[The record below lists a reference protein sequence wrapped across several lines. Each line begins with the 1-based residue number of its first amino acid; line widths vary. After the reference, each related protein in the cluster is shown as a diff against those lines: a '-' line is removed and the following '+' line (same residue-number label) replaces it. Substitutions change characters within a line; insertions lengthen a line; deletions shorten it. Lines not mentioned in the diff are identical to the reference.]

1 MSIGGEDNEI
11 ILNAS
16 LSNSPDRSEAE
27 SSRAR
32 LERILATMS
41 ANAVKSG
48 IEDIAARLKQ
58 NGNPSAANKSNGSS
72 HSTDPTTISNHTP
85 SMQLSCVECGVTKA
99 NSEEME
105 IHIKTE
111 HLNWLPFQCP
121 MCLAERASDSQ
132 MREHL
137 HSSHQKNMSKFIYV
151 DNVTAKRK
159 LQVLMD
165 KAFSLNVT
173 KRVNANSSL
182 PSSSTA
188 TSPYS
193 PPNFRSAHSSG
204 RNTSTSNG
212 SVASSSATAT
222 AQAAA
227 TAIVNH
233 HKEKEKQNAQVAA
246 DFFKLLE
253 FQGMNNGAAEEPKP
267 QTPSSSSRT
276 TSGRKRPYV
285 PTSATEAITTMELSE
300 PSNADAFLATLNS
313 LSHAQTPE
321 NEENDKPSFSLDDL
335 NIDSTS
341 TLATLFGG
349 GTKKMKY
356 EETEGAAD
364 SMEDVL
370 DSLNPIS
377 VLDNVAALFGS
388 TPDRT
393 METETTKKT
402 SSISKKRVLGEC
414 SKCQKPVTAG
424 ARQMHMFFH
433 LAKDEMIFRF
443 RCKHDGCAV
452 EHYRKDQMENH
463 QSKAHGRIDPD
474 MMEDRS
480 LELFQKCQEL
490 NHELF
495 VAHRHGGGHHR
506 SSPHQWSGGSAD
518 MAGYQIAQKAK
529 ALAAGSSA
537 STAPGSTTSNVYTG
551 FGPLKLV
558 PDEDHPLQC
567 KICGKTMQNRIRG
580 FHILWH
586 MAKDKGINRYTC
598 KYCDFGHDRSQ
609 SVQVHGKKEHGTDD
623 CVEDR
628 IGEYQDDVK
637 EMSAACF
644 GVPSVFA
651 QESKR
656 KNKFPA
662 AAPREHKDIS
672 AMLTSGAS
680 PLVALDEEEVSNDST
695 SLMVKMEDVEEEEEE
710 KPLLLMDEEVDDM
723 GEVEEVDEDML
734 HEEDHGDYG
743 EEPEEEEEGEE
754 PTTSSSSKSAASR
767 RKSRRA
773 FNIRSKK
780 SKKQKEDAVVARSVS
795 ILIGGA
801 QFYKK
806 KVNEFCYCEKCGKQT
821 NSRLPEHAY
830 THMDGVSL
838 YQCAACSFGNQCKDM
853 VMKHMRDAHPELAER
868 CVDNRLSHIKEI
880 KSQLGECFPA
890 FFVDHPL
897 PTKGDI
903 EKLQILA
910 AGGDLKI
917 GGIEAYLKE
926 ECVDGEDSSE
936 APEEEEE
943 DVEEDIA
950 SE

>member
-1 MSIGGEDNEI
+1 MSISGEDNEI

-16 LSNSPDRSEAE
+16 LANSPNSEDVIAE
-27 SSRAR
+27 SSRVF
-32 LERILATMS
+32 LEKINTGVSMNS
-41 ANAVKSG
+41 NAVKSG
-48 IEDIAARLKQ
+48 IDDIAARLKQ
-58 NGNPSAANKSNGSS
+58 NGNSAATSTAKSNG
-72 HSTDPTTISNHTP
+72 HNLPVDPNTISNHNP
-85 SMQLSCVECGVTKA
+85 AMQLICVECGVTKA

-121 MCLAERASDSQ
+121 VCLHERASDSQ

-137 HSSHQKNMSKFIYV
+137 HSAHQKNMSKFIYV

-165 KAFSLNVT
+165 KSFTMNVT
-173 KRVNANSSL
+173 NRVNASNGG
-182 PSSSTA
+182 SSSTH
-188 TSPYS
+188 TSPSSYRG
-193 PPNFRSAHSSG
+193 NAHSTPSSG

-212 SVASSSATAT
+212 SSAATATAT

-227 TAIVNH
+227 TAIVAH
-233 HKEKEKQNAQVAA
+233 HKEKEKQQHQATVDFLKLLDFTVNAA
-246 DFFKLLE
+246 DSTDK
-253 FQGMNNGAAEEPKP
+253 Q
-267 QTPSSSSRT
+267 SSSAKA
-276 TSGRKRPYV
+276 SGSSRKRPYV
-285 PTSATEAITTMELSE
+285 PTSATESITTMELG
-300 PSNADAFLATLNS
+300 PTNADSFLATLNS
-313 LSHAQTPE
+313 FSHAQTPE
-321 NEENDKPSFSLDDL
+321 NEENDHLAATSFSLDDL
-335 NIDSTS
+335 NIDSNS
-341 TLATLFGG
+341 TLASLFGG
-349 GTKKMKY
+349 GSKKIKY
-356 EETEGAAD
+356 EENDMQND
-364 SMEDVL
+364 SVDDAL
-370 DSLNPIS
+370 DGLNPIS

-388 TPDRT
+388 SNPERGV
-393 METETTKKT
+393 EPEAKKT

-480 LELFQKCQEL
+480 LELFQKCQDLSMEL
-490 NHELF
+490 LGTKNGTIPGPTAAKAEI
-495 VAHRHGGGHHR
+495 AYAAQQAANAQRN
-506 SSPHQWSGGSAD
+506 
-518 MAGYQIAQKAK
+518 AQKSK
-529 ALAAGSSA
+529 LPGTSSLV
-537 STAPGSTTSNVYTG
+537 GSTSGSTNG

-567 KICGKTMQNRIRG
+567 RLCGKTMQNRIRG

-598 KYCDFGHDRSQ
+598 KYCNFGHDRSQ

-637 EMSAACF
+637 EMSENCF
-644 GVPSVFA
+644 GISSLFA

-662 AAPREHKDIS
+662 APPREIKDIAS
-672 AMLTSGAS
+672 IVSSGNVS
-680 PLVALDEEEVSNDST
+680 PLLEQDEEASNDT
-695 SLMVKMEDVEEEEEE
+695 IIKENA
-710 KPLLLMDEEVDDM
+710 KPLDLIK
-723 GEVEEVDEDML
+723 
-734 HEEDHGDYG
+734 
-743 EEPEEEEEGEE
+743 EEGEE
-754 PTTSSSSKSAASR
+754 MEEEEQEHDQEADDDEGDEEEDGEEEETTPVTNAK
-767 RKSRRA
+767 KKKWRRA

-780 SKKQKEDAVVARSVS
+780 SKKQKEDTVVARSVS

-806 KVNEFCYCEKCGKQT
+806 KVNEFCYCEKCGKLT

-830 THMDGVSL
+830 THMSGVEL
-838 YQCAACSFGNQCKDM
+838 YSCSACSFGNQCKDT
-853 VMKHMRDAHPELAER
+853 VMKHMRDSHPGCAER
-868 CVDNRLSHIKEI
+868 CVDNRLGHIKDI
-880 KSQLGECFPA
+880 KNMLGECFPA

-897 PTKGDI
+897 PTRADI
-903 EKLQILA
+903 EKLMILA
-910 AGGDLKI
+910 KGGDLKI
-917 GGIEAYLKE
+917 GGVEKYLKE
-926 ECVDGEDSSE
+926 ECDEDDESFE
-936 APEEEEE
+936 TPEDEEEEMEEEEE
-943 DVEEDIA
+943 EAVA

>member
-480 LELFQKCQEL
+480 LELFQKCQDLSMEL
-490 NHELF
+490 L
-495 VAHRHGGGHHR
+495 GTK
-506 SSPHQWSGGSAD
+506 SGSIPGPTA
-518 MAGYQIAQKAK
+518 AK
-529 ALAAGSSA
+529 AEIVYAAQQA
-537 STAPGSTTSNVYTG
+537 ANAQRV
-551 FGPLKLV
+551 
-558 PDEDHPLQC
+558 
-567 KICGKTMQNRIRG
+567 
-580 FHILWH
+580 
-586 MAKDKGINRYTC
+586 
-598 KYCDFGHDRSQ
+598 RSR
-609 SVQVHGKKEHGTDD
+609 S
-623 CVEDR
+623 
-628 IGEYQDDVK
+628 
-637 EMSAACF
+637 
-644 GVPSVFA
+644 GVP
-651 QESKR
+651 
-656 KNKFPA
+656 A
-662 AAPREHKDIS
+662 A
-672 AMLTSGAS
+672 TS
-680 PLVALDEEEVSNDST
+680 P
-695 SLMVKMEDVEEEEEE
+695 
-710 KPLLLMDEEVDDM
+710 
-723 GEVEEVDEDML
+723 
-734 HEEDHGDYG
+734 
-743 EEPEEEEEGEE
+743 
-754 PTTSSSSKSAASR
+754 SSSDEA
-767 RKSRRA
+767 
-773 FNIRSKK
+773 
-780 SKKQKEDAVVARSVS
+780 S
-795 ILIGGA
+795 ILA
-801 QFYKK
+801 
-806 KVNEFCYCEKCGKQT
+806 V
-821 NSRLPEHAY
+821 
-830 THMDGVSL
+830 
-838 YQCAACSFGNQCKDM
+838 
-853 VMKHMRDAHPELAER
+853 
-868 CVDNRLSHIKEI
+868 
-880 KSQLGECFPA
+880 
-890 FFVDHPL
+890 
-897 PTKGDI
+897 
-903 EKLQILA
+903 
-910 AGGDLKI
+910 
-917 GGIEAYLKE
+917 
-926 ECVDGEDSSE
+926 
-936 APEEEEE
+936 
-943 DVEEDIA
+943 
-950 SE
+950 

>member
-1 MSIGGEDNEI
+1 
-11 ILNAS
+11 
-16 LSNSPDRSEAE
+16 
-27 SSRAR
+27 
-32 LERILATMS
+32 
-41 ANAVKSG
+41 
-48 IEDIAARLKQ
+48 
-58 NGNPSAANKSNGSS
+58 
-72 HSTDPTTISNHTP
+72 
-85 SMQLSCVECGVTKA
+85 MQLSCVECGVTKA

-173 KRVNANSSL
+173 KRVNANANSL

-212 SVASSSATAT
+212 SVASSSATAS

-356 EETEGAAD
+356 EEAEGAAD

-495 VAHRHGGGHHR
+495 VAHRHGGGGHHR

-518 MAGYQIAQKAK
+518 MAGYQDLSMELLGTKSGSIPGPTAAKAEIVYAAQQAANAQRIAQKAK
-529 ALAAGSSA
+529 ALAAGSSSA
-537 STAPGSTTSNVYTG
+537 STAPGSTSNVYTG

-662 AAPREHKDIS
+662 AAPREHKDITLMLNSS
-672 AMLTSGAS
+672 AGAS

-695 SLMVKMEDVEEEEEE
+695 SMMVKMEDVEEEEEE

-734 HEEDHGDYG
+734 HEEGHYE
-743 EEPEEEEEGEE
+743 EEPEEEEEDGEE
-754 PTTSSSSKSAASR
+754 GAPATSNSSKSSASK

-926 ECVDGEDSSE
+926 ECADGEDSSE